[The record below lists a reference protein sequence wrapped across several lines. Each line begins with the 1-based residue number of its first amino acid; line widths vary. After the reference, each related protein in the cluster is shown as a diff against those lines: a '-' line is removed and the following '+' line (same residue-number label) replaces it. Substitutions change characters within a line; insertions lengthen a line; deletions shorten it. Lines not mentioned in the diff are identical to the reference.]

1 MIHVYHGDGKGKT
14 TAACGLSLR
23 AAGRGFKV
31 LFAQFFKDGSSGEIA
46 AMAAV
51 PNIETRRPPCHYGR
65 YRTLSDGQRTEIGR
79 CCRQFLTELIGEAEH
94 YDLIVLDESVSA
106 YNYEVI
112 DRQELLSFL
121 RVQGGLREIVLTGR
135 GPAPELLDLAGYV
148 TEMHKEKHP
157 FDRGIAAREGV
168 EY

>member
-1 MIHVYHGDGKGKT
+1 MIHIYHGDGKGKT

-23 AAGRGFKV
+23 AAGHGFKV

-51 PNIETRRPPCHYGR
+51 PNIEIQHPQCHHGWYK
-65 YRTLSDGQRTEIGR
+65 TLSNDERAEIGQ
-79 CCRQFLTELIGEAEH
+79 CYRQFLKKIIGEAER

-112 DRQELLSFL
+112 DRQALLSFL
-121 RVQGGLREIVLTGR
+121 RIQGGLREIVLTGR
-135 GPAPELLDLAGYV
+135 GPAPELLALADYV
-148 TEMHKEKHP
+148 TEMRKEKHP
-157 FDRGIAAREGV
+157 FDRGIAAREGI